1 MAINLGN
8 GVARTLT
15 PEQRQ
20 FITVVGQ
27 MGKPPTDHEFN
38 MAQQVQ
44 FEAFS
49 NYVRR
54 VMPSGWLVDPTL
66 AKQDYLTD
74 KSWSNF
80 FKIGNPATGETTP
93 VLWANVNGW
102 LVPVAGTQLST
113 TGDVSN
119 RVRLNPPPASDTRT
133 DFVFLEVWLALIQPN
148 PATTNKPAADK
159 IWTYGNVEFGQANL
173 DDDLQDPAIGFETT
187 RRVQLQYRLRVFG
200 SGEGLGAS
208 VALDVYPDGLGDP
221 NVLGQGASTSPV
233 TGFAFSNMRDDL
245 GDPGLWRAGD
255 GNSNN
260 ALGTADGYVYAIPLC
275 AVFRRNVST
284 FTAANLAGNP
294 NQNGAFNRNPS
305 ASFLTDPREGAKTLA
320 TATLTNALSPTDVG
334 AIQID
339 NLVDSGFDDPKHV
352 LSNVFML
359 IDGEIIGISAV
370 DSAPTPGT
378 ITIPAGGRGR
388 GATRATRH
396 EAGTVVQF
404 YTIQPE
410 GLFGDE
416 IAEGDLLDLRRS
428 VNPGDWDYQRILLHN
443 VAALAENRLQSTWKR
458 SAVGD
463 TQGPSVIEV
472 DLLHADGA
480 TAALNQTE
488 PVDGPDG
495 IRTVFSDSATMQT
508 DVTVLCDNDA
518 ALTAGFTTD
527 QFDSTVSWDVGAD
540 FKPTGFVNNLGAS
553 GSFGNG
559 SVFFLHIGGDNGAQ
573 GARATFRD
581 GTERAVRFVSPQEYW
596 KTSFPD
602 EDTGLQHPVTIR
614 ALDQYALHPLA
625 PGELTIDSDA
635 GTKHPGPFYPL
646 RETNFERPFIVLG
659 GLLNSSLKVAGLDS
673 DSVGS
678 VSPGL
683 VAGPEIDLGIDF
695 DVLGGFYTLDSSG
708 NFANDPTAVT
718 TALLRDERTLF
729 DMLTNG
735 GRDNTGRSSEVYIV
749 LYGDT
754 AFRDNNGA
762 FKVIGAGTVGYTTNN
777 ASNATSVVV
786 EPLSAGVTDFVIAAG
801 QTLTAEFRSQITN
814 VEDGSGFA
822 ATDPALAIVLT
833 DIQGSELG
841 TANPWNPLNLG
852 EGSAFDH
859 TIPNQIASKLQI
871 SCALLYHPGRGG
883 MARIPDDLWRVSLVQ
898 GGNTYLRQ
906 AIGTVDTSFP
916 SESGIPDQETF
927 YDTAPVGIWNRL
939 PSLGLGENSSPKATD
954 FGGNVVAFS
963 EQDREHEVFV
973 DKGSKT
979 LVIRPFQDQSMTLKA
994 ITTEATPSLLG
1005 DTTYPGAIPKDGA
1018 GIFTTGLQMGFPVPS
1033 EYMPRFG
1040 RQDIPFHVDITGV
1053 GSGTFLNGIN
1063 HLFTDDVDPTL
1074 PVFSV
1079 IGGQDNTSAGN
1090 LVLPIYFQTGA
1101 TSGHDYAVYG
1111 TIVGPGTAAYQ
1122 ARLTTTIGTLTS
1134 EAADI
1139 TSRLAAVQ
1147 SSDLGAGLVGIQLPP
1162 YLGIAR
1168 LYGVYDRD
1176 DFIAKGG
1183 LTFGADRVT
1192 PVADPPTNL
1201 LKTDA
1206 EQQTLFIFQDG
1217 AKDLTLTDGDHTY
1230 IIPEEAVDVSLSPN
1244 FVSGSKDQFTDF
1256 EYVIEA
1262 AVFGFAQGFINQNN
1276 YVVARRHTGSGALVL
1291 DGSDPELEL
1300 IQMTIPSAAQLND
1313 RWYAGFSR
1321 TPYQGDPYMTR
1332 EATTR
1337 TTTDYESRYGQVSTA
1352 DAFFLNEPIEQF
1364 DSNGDLQVET
1374 PNPRPFQVL
1383 ASIDFFT
1390 TLGTGKVGG
1399 ELFPGTP
1406 LDAGYT
1412 EDTVSASSRIPE
1424 TQTDPSNRVL
1434 TRAFTEGQ
1442 KENFS
1447 RGVFDL
1453 RINAPESQLATAVL
1467 EVRTP
1472 LAGDTITIGGV
1483 VLTGV
1488 AGPRTSGSNDFD
1500 VTGGGAAAAAD
1511 IVAAI
1516 NDGAN
1521 GFTATV
1527 TAAVTANP
1535 IIVEFTAVPLGT
1547 LGNAVTLVSSTAQL
1561 NFDKDTLTGGFS
1573 RSLTGA
1579 VITVHK
1585 LDGTTASFQGSAF
1598 TSGGP
1603 QPPTSQFDAS
1613 VDPETS
1619 ARELV
1624 RVMDESPELEFSL
1637 NAELIS
1643 PRIVRLTALPDGE
1656 RGNGI
1661 EVSWVPVTA
1670 DDDDRGLEILT
1681 PFDNVGPFNEPRQTR
1696 VTRASFA
1703 GGRDLV
1709 NNAGDGTSQLQLTGM
1724 TERLPLGIL
1733 LQDSDFIGENPLNDQ
1748 ASAFSTATPR
1758 IRPVQTVLPLTT
1770 GGDSFDRFLGD
1781 PGQLVAMSD
1790 GAILRYEAFNS
1801 STAPTG
1807 TRRFRLY
1814 RGGGSSFVLSGK
1826 NPGGPIDWVS
1836 ESFPASVLPV
1846 LKGGIL
1852 ACKAMLV
1859 RNYKEEAFPTAD
1871 TTSFGDEIQMVI
1883 LTYGI
1888 LGDGL
1893 AQTNGVQLDGV
1904 IGPTGYGEGYAAADR
1919 YRCEGKPMFAGFSR
1933 STPDP
1938 ASIDLAVFPGN
1949 EDT

>member
-1 MAINLGN
+1 MSINLGN

-20 FITVVGQ
+20 FITVVAQ
-27 MGKPPTDHEFN
+27 RGKPPLDHEFN
-38 MAQQVQ
+38 LAQQVQ
-44 FEAFS
+44 FESLS

-54 VMPSGWLVDPTL
+54 VMPSGWLIDPTL
-66 AKQDYLTD
+66 ASQDFLTD

-80 FKIGNPATGETTP
+80 FKVGNPAAEETTP
-93 VLWANVNGW
+93 VLWANINGW
-102 LVPVAGTQLST
+102 LIPVGGTQLST

-119 RVRLNPPPASDTRT
+119 RIRLSPPPSSDSRT
-133 DFVFLEVWLALIQPN
+133 DFVFLEAWLALIQPN

-159 IWTYGNVEFGQANL
+159 IWKFGNVEFGQANL

-200 SGEGLGAS
+200 SGEGLGSS

-221 NVLGQGASTSPV
+221 NVLGQGTSTSPV
-233 TGFAFSNMRDDL
+233 TGFAFSNMRDEL
-245 GDPGLWRAGD
+245 GDPSLWRAGD
-255 GNSNN
+255 GNSNS

-275 AVFRRNVST
+275 VVFRRNTST

-320 TATLTNALSPTDVG
+320 TATLTNALSPTATGV
-334 AIQID
+334 IQVD
-339 NLVDSGFDDPKHV
+339 NLVDSGFDDPKHI
-352 LSNVFML
+352 LSNVFMV
-359 IDGEIIGISAV
+359 IDGEIIGVSSV

-378 ITIPAGGRGR
+378 ITIPSGGRGR

-396 EAGTVVQF
+396 EAGAIIEF
-404 YTIQPE
+404 FSARPD
-410 GLFGDE
+410 GLFADE
-416 IAEGDLLDLRRS
+416 VGGRDIHDLRRS
-428 VNPGDWDYQRILLHN
+428 VTPGEWDYQRILLHN
-443 VAALAENRLQSTWKR
+443 IAALAENRLRSSWKK

-463 TQGPSVIEV
+463 TQGPSVVEV
-472 DLLHADGA
+472 DLLHADGT

-495 IRTVFSDSATMQT
+495 IRTVFSDSASLQT

-518 ALTAGFTTD
+518 ALTGGFTTD

-540 FKPTGFVNNLGAS
+540 FKPSGFVNNLGAT
-553 GSFGNG
+553 GSFGDG
-559 SVFFLHIGGDNGAQ
+559 SVFFLHIGGDNGTQ

-581 GTERAVRFVSPQEYW
+581 GSERAVRFVAPAEYW

-602 EDTGLQHPVTIR
+602 DGTGLQHPVSIR
-614 ALDQYALHPLA
+614 ALDQYAQHPLA
-625 PGELTIDSDA
+625 PGELTADPAADA
-635 GTKHPGPFYPL
+635 KHPGPFYPL

-659 GLLNSSLKVAGLDS
+659 GLLDSSLKIAGLDS

-678 VSPGL
+678 ASPGL

-695 DVLGGFYTLDSSG
+695 DVLGGFYTLDGSG

-718 TALLRDERTLF
+718 TALLRNQRTLF

-754 AFRDNNGA
+754 AFRENNGC
-762 FKVIGAGTVGYTTNN
+762 FKVVGAGTAGYTTQD

-786 EPLSAGVTDFVIAAG
+786 EPLSAGVTDFTIAAG
-801 QTLTAEFRSQITN
+801 ETLTAEFRSQITN
-814 VEDGSGFA
+814 AEDGSGFA
-822 ATDPALAIVLT
+822 ASDPALAVVLT
-833 DIQGSELG
+833 DIQGSVLD
-841 TANPWNPLNLG
+841 TANPWNSTNLG
-852 EGSAFDH
+852 AGTGFDH
-859 TIPNQIASKLQI
+859 SIPSQIASKLQI

-927 YDTAPVGIWNRL
+927 FDTAPVGLWNRL

-994 ITTEATPSLLG
+994 ITTEADPSLLG
-1005 DTTYPGAIPKDGA
+1005 STTYPGAIPKDGA
-1018 GIFTTGLQMGFPVPS
+1018 GILTTGLKMGFPVPS

-1063 HLFTDDVDPTL
+1063 HLFTDAVDPTL
-1074 PVFSV
+1074 PVFSA

-1090 LVLPIYFQTGA
+1090 LVLPLYLQTGT
-1101 TSGHDYAVYG
+1101 TSGHAYSVYG

-1122 ARLTTTIGTLTS
+1122 ARLTTTVGTLTS

-1139 TSRLAAVQ
+1139 TARLASVQ

-1192 PVADPPTNL
+1192 AVADPPTNL

-1206 EQQTLFIFQDG
+1206 EQQTLFVLQDG

-1230 IIPEEAVDVSLSPN
+1230 IIPQEALDVSLSPN

-1256 EYVIEA
+1256 EYVVEA
-1262 AVFGFAQGFINQNN
+1262 AVFGFAQGFINENN
-1276 YVVARRHTGSGALVL
+1276 YVIARRHTGTGALVL
-1291 DGSDPELEL
+1291 DGSNPELEL
-1300 IQMTIPSAAQLND
+1300 IQMTVPSAAQLND
-1313 RWYAGFSR
+1313 RWYAGFNR
-1321 TPYQGDPYMTR
+1321 TPYQGDPFMSR
-1332 EATTR
+1332 EGSTR
-1337 TTTDYESRYGQVSTA
+1337 TTSDYEARYGQVATS

-1374 PNPRPFQVL
+1374 PNPRAFEVL

-1412 EDTVSASSRIPE
+1412 EDTVSASSRLPPS
-1424 TQTDPSNRVL
+1424 QTTPSNRVL
-1434 TRAFTEGQ
+1434 TRTFTEGQ
-1442 KENFS
+1442 KEGVD
-1447 RGVFDL
+1447 RGGLALAVASPGDIKATGTVQVL
-1453 RINAPESQLATAVL
+1453 APL
-1467 EVRTP
+1467 P
-1472 LAGDTITIGGV
+1472 GDILTIGGV
-1483 VLTGV
+1483 PLTGV
-1488 AGPRTSGSNDFD
+1488 AGSRTPGSDDFD
-1500 VTGGGAAAAAD
+1500 VTGGGATAAAD
-1511 IVAAI
+1511 IVAAL

-1521 GFTATV
+1521 SFTGTV
-1527 TAAVTANP
+1527 TATRNGDVVILTAFAPGAV
-1535 IIVEFTAVPLGT
+1535 
-1547 LGNAVTLVSSTAQL
+1547 GNAVTLVSSTAQL
-1561 NFDKDTLTGGFS
+1561 VVSGATLQGGEDL
-1573 RSLTGA
+1573 SLIGA
-1579 VITVHK
+1579 TITIHK
-1585 LDGTTASFQGSAF
+1585 LDGTVVTFTGVSTTPATITEFREIPADREATTADLAAVLSAHPDLRF
-1598 TSGGP
+1598 T
-1603 QPPTSQFDAS
+1603 
-1613 VDPETS
+1613 
-1619 ARELV
+1619 
-1624 RVMDESPELEFSL
+1624 L
-1637 NAELIS
+1637 NANAEGNNVI
-1643 PRIVRLTALPDGE
+1643 LTSLVDGS

-1661 EVSWVPVTA
+1661 EVSWTPGTGS
-1670 DDDDRGLEILT
+1670 DRSLT
-1681 PFDNVGPFNEPRQTR
+1681 LAVPFDNVGPFNEPKNSR
-1696 VTRASFA
+1696 VTRANFA

-1748 ASAFSTATPR
+1748 ASAFATATPR
-1758 IRPVQTVLPLTT
+1758 LRPVQTVLPLTT
-1770 GGDSFDRFLGD
+1770 GGDSFDRFMGD

-1790 GAILRYEAFNS
+1790 GAILRYEAFNA

-1807 TRRFRLY
+1807 TKRFRLY
-1814 RGGGSSFVLSGK
+1814 RGGGSSFVLSGQ

-1859 RNYKEEAFPTAD
+1859 RNYKEEAFATVN
-1871 TTSFGDEIQMVI
+1871 TTSHGDEIQMVV

-1893 AQTNGVQLDGV
+1893 GQTNGIQLDGV

-1919 YRCEGKPMFAGFSR
+1919 YRCEGKPMFTGFSR
-1933 STPDP
+1933 ATPDP
-1938 ASIDLAVFPGN
+1938 SSVTLAVFPGN
-1949 EDT
+1949 DP